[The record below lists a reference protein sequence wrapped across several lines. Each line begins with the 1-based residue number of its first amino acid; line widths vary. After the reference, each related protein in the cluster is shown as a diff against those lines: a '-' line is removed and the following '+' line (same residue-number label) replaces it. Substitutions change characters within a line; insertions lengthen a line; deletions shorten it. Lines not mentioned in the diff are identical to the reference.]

1 MLKTQ
6 PWRLETAFAGTPP
19 LTRRVA
25 GDLLEGIL
33 TERYPPGSILTEVEI
48 AHDAG
53 VSRTPA
59 REALLQLERAGL
71 VRLMPKKGAVVAPI
85 SARQARDLASMRAL
99 FETAAVERLG
109 RHPELRSALY
119 MELEATLEDQRRA
132 AKARELLRFAAADFA
147 FHARIV
153 EEAGNTVIT
162 QTFADLAPRLARL
175 TYIVAARGPASMTRV
190 YEEHVRLAAL
200 VRDAALDDFR
210 ELLNEHL
217 DVSYGAA

>member
-1 MLKTQ
+1 MSKPQ
-6 PWRLETAFAGTPP
+6 PWRLETAFAGTAP

-71 VRLMPKKGAVVAPI
+71 VRLMPKKGAAVTPI
-85 SARQARDLASMRAL
+85 SAQQARDLAGMRAL
-99 FETAAVERLG
+99 FETAAVARLG
-109 RHPELRSALY
+109 QHPELRPALY
-119 MELEATLEDQRRA
+119 EELEAILVEQRQAAEAED
-132 AKARELLRFAAADFA
+132 LPRFAAADFA

-175 TYIVAARGPASMTRV
+175 TYMVAARGPASMTRA
-190 YEEHVRLAAL
+190 YEDHVRLAPL
-200 VRDAALDDFR
+200 VRHAALDDFR